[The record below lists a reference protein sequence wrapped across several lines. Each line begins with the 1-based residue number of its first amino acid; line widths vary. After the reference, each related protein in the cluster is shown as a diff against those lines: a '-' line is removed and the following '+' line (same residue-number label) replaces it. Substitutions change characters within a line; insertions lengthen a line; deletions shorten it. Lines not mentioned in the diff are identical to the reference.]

1 MVFALYHPAAA
12 LRAPSVELAS
22 YADIA
27 LVPAALDSARTRRT
41 ATAASTVPADV
52 PAAAAHVMAAP
63 AAPVTPASPT
73 RPMTDQATPEPPALD
88 QLTLFR

>member
-12 LRAPSVELAS
+12 LRSPAVEQSS

-27 LVPAALDSARTRRT
+27 LVPAALDHARTRRT
-41 ATAASTVPADV
+41 ATAPSTVADEA
-52 PAAAAHVMAAP
+52 PAAAHVMTASVA
-63 AAPVTPASPT
+63 PASPT